1 MNTERGLIA
10 VDMRHESMTDN
21 GGPVIHDI
29 VENTREL
36 SKDGCDSGT
45 PPYALGSLGSA
56 HNSVN
61 NDTAFS
67 TAQRAREQQCI
78 DMSE

>member
-10 VDMRHESMTDN
+10 VDMRHESMADN
-21 GGPVIHDI
+21 GCPVMHDI

-36 SKDGCDSGT
+36 SKDESESGT
-45 PPYALGSLGSA
+45 PPYVRGSLDSA
-56 HNSVN
+56 HNSLN

-67 TAQRAREQQCI
+67 TA
-78 DMSE
+78 